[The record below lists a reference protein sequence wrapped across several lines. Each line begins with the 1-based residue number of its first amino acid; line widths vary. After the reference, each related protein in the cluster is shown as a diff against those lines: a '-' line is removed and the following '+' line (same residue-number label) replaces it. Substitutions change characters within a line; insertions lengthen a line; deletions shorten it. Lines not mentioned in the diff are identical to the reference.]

1 MYYLAGRL
9 ENRALSQRR
18 KAELGRSYIASNSQ
32 LSSLVTERIEKA
44 GSLGNPYRSRLTEC
58 AGERACVYYL
68 VRAKT
73 SYAVVLSDGKYRLYT
88 LPGSQRLAEIN
99 AKVDALI
106 AAEAKVLD
114 TDKRQD
120 HQRPELCHLEAFT
133 RPRQDFDS
141 FHV

>member
-1 MYYLAGRL
+1 MKNWQRSSPAKRTNQNVLLGRSV

-18 KAELGRSYIASNSQ
+18 KAELGQVISHQIVSCR
-32 LSSLVTERIEKA
+32 LSSPNELKA

-88 LPGSQRLAEIN
+88 LPGSERLAEIN

-106 AAEAKVLD
+106 AAEPKVLE

-120 HQRPELCHLEAFT
+120 HQ
-133 RPRQDFDS
+133 
-141 FHV
+141 